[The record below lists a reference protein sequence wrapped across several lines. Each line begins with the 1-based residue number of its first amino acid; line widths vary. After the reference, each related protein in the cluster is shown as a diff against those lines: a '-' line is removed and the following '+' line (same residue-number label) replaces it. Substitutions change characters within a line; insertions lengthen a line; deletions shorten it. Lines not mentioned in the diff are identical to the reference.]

1 MLERNPHLRVNPG
14 GGLTPPEIIGR
25 DELIGQIWGSLDRQ
39 SILLT
44 SERRMGKTS
53 VMQKMLAEAP
63 LGFCPIKRS
72 LQGITSPEEFVRG
85 LVAEVESAAPGV
97 LKKSIGKRLRAA
109 GIKKIA
115 TKPVAVEFAP
125 ASEESWKEVI
135 DEVFAALDQEVDEK
149 VIFLWDELPHMVSD
163 IAAGERGPRAAREML
178 DVLRAARERHTTVRM
193 VLSGSLGIH
202 HVVKQLLTE
211 GGMGMWVPTHD
222 MLPID
227 VPPLSS
233 DYAIYLAAE
242 LLRNEEIE
250 CDGLEQVAV
259 TIAAEVDDLPYYV
272 HHVVKQL
279 LNRQRADGAR
289 VDPALAESVVAEAVR
304 SPLDPW
310 QLKHYLDRTPV
321 YYGEQAELANQILDI
336 VATAAE
342 PPSFEEIENGLAAQ
356 GKPPGQ
362 QQLNDM
368 LDLLCRDY
376 YIDLGPRYRFRREL
390 VRRAWRARRP
400 NL

>member
-1 MLERNPHLRVNPG
+1 MPERNPHLRVNPG

-25 DELIGQIWGSLDRQ
+25 DALIEEIWASLIRQ

-63 LGFCPIKRS
+63 QGFCPIKRS

-85 LVAEVESAAPGV
+85 LVADVESAAPGV

-109 GIKKIA
+109 GIRKIA

-125 ASEESWKEVI
+125 ASDESWKQVV
-135 DEVFAALDQEVDEK
+135 DEVFGALDREVDER

-163 IAAGERGPRAAREML
+163 IAGEHGPRTAREML
-178 DVLRAARERHTTVRM
+178 DVLRATRERHASVRM
-193 VLSGSLGIH
+193 VLSGSLGMH
-202 HVVKQLLTE
+202 HVVRQLLTE
-211 GGMGMWVPTHD
+211 GGMWVPTHD
-222 MLPID
+222 MLLID
-227 VPPLSS
+227 VPPLSPE
-233 DYAIYLAAE
+233 YAVYLATE

-250 CDGLEQVAV
+250 CDGREQVAV
-259 TIAAEVDDLPYYV
+259 TIATEVDDLPYYV

-279 LNRQRADGAR
+279 QNRQRAEGMR
-289 VDPALAESVVAEAVR
+289 VDSALTEQVVAEAVR

-321 YYGEQAELANQILDI
+321 YYGEQVELANRILDV
-336 VATAAE
+336 VATAPE
-342 PPSFEEIENGLAAQ
+342 PPTFEEIENGLAAQ
-356 GKPPGQ
+356 GKPPEQ

>member
-1 MLERNPHLRVNPG
+1 VLERNPHLRVNPG

-25 DELIGQIWGSLDRQ
+25 DELIGEIWQRLERQ

-53 VMQKMLAEAP
+53 VMQKMLAEPP

-85 LVAEVESAAPGV
+85 LVAEVESALPGV
-97 LKKSIGKRLRAA
+97 LKKSIGERLRAA
-109 GIKKIA
+109 GVKEIA

-135 DEVFAALDQEVDEK
+135 DEVFGALDQEVDEM

-163 IAAGERGPRAAREML
+163 IAGGHGPRTAREML
-178 DVLRAARERHTTVRM
+178 DVLRATRERHATVRM

-211 GGMGMWVPTHD
+211 GGMWVPTHD
-222 MLPID
+222 MLLID

-233 DYAIYLAAE
+233 DFAVYLATE

-250 CDGLEQVAV
+250 CDGLEQVAA

-279 LNRQRADGAR
+279 QNRQRAEGTE
-289 VDPALAESVVAEAVR
+289 VDVALAADVVAEAVR

-310 QLKHYLDRTPV
+310 QLRHYLDRTPV
-321 YYGEQAELANQILDI
+321 YYGEQASLANQILDI
-336 VATAAE
+336 AAVAAE
-342 PPSFEEIENGLAAQ
+342 PPTFEEIENGLAAQ
-356 GKPPGQ
+356 GPPPEK
-362 QQLNDM
+362 QQLKEM